1 MIFRIALRYSFSRM
15 NRHLGRS
22 VRIML
27 SLAFSTAVLIV
38 VLSVMDYLQNTR
50 LSRIRDIKSF
60 DLVVK
65 DASVEEVEK
74 LYPGCTVFQ
83 YSEEMALVEGHV
95 MNIRYMDPATY
106 DGDLE
111 LLTGDFSC
119 AVIPYSLFIENGLSD
134 ISMNVLHGS
143 TLRDLKTLSYAVSG
157 VYSTSLGSSFDP
169 SYLFLPV
176 SASSGQEMLVAVK
189 GSDDGSA
196 LESRGYQYSTW
207 KESESTLYSAFL
219 LERFMMIFI
228 LSFLF
233 LITFFQLR
241 QEIRVFFSIKRNERV
256 ELMVLGMEEW
266 RIYSSFT
273 LSFVILV
280 FSALLLGA
288 GASLLILHLFSLRLS
303 SMSYLPVE
311 LKFSIPSFVLICICM
326 TGVSIISC
334 FFRIM
339 KERGKSPL
347 EVLYGR

>member
-1 MIFRIALRYSFSRM
+1 MILRIALRYSFSRM

-50 LSRIRDIKSF
+50 LSGIRDIKSF

-65 DASVEEVEK
+65 DAPVDEIKK
-74 LYPGCTVFQ
+74 LYPDCTVFQ

-95 MNIRYMDPATY
+95 MNVRYIDSDTY
-106 DGDLE
+106 DGGLE
-111 LLTGDFSC
+111 LLAGDFSS
-119 AVIPYSLFIENGLSD
+119 AVIPYSLFIENGFSD

-143 TLRDLKTLSYAVSG
+143 TLRDLKTLSYTVSG
-157 VYSTSLGSSFDP
+157 VYATGLGSSFDP
-169 SYLFLPV
+169 SYLFLPAS
-176 SASSGQEMLVAVK
+176 SASEQNALVAIK

-196 LESRGYQYSTW
+196 LESRGYQYTTW

-219 LERFMMIFI
+219 LERFMMVFV

-241 QEIRVFFSIKRNERV
+241 QEIRDFFFIKRRERV

-280 FSALLLGA
+280 FAALFLGA

-303 SMSYLPVE
+303 LLSYLPVE
-311 LKFSIPSFVLICICM
+311 LKFSVSSFVLVCICM
-326 TGVSIISC
+326 MAVSVISC
-334 FFRIM
+334 FFRIR
-339 KERGKSPL
+339 KEKGKNPL